1 MLTAQANLTTRF
13 FLLLML
19 TAALLAGACSKKAG
33 LKSPELPAKHWLE
46 EAPGVPVEN
55 KSKLESA
62 VPNLYD
68 PKKVFSFED
77 CVFLTI
83 QQSPALVNSAVDIE
97 IKRLAQTDAVW
108 KYLPEPHMQFTVSN
122 NLTRYN
128 MDNKDT
134 PSDYGQTRFRV
145 GFYAAFPNPMAT
157 YFEHQVQ
164 TAMVN
169 LAIST
174 HRKAVGKAISKIGE
188 AYLQL
193 QAQQKIVEA
202 QKELLPLGKEL
213 VDYWQKVESVDGR
226 QGVSLNLAIQHQRE
240 LELRLEQTR
249 MKEIMQRTKL
259 KILAGVE
266 PQQRLEVDTKSA
278 DSVLAG
284 FDGHKLTWED
294 RWPATE
300 DELLLRGQVKLGDY
314 NIMVAWAQY
323 VPTMSIALN
332 NSPPSGQYQPVSGS
346 EDTFLHLTF
355 DFPLID
361 WGRRYRGVQTARMN
375 KAQAFHE
382 LARKRTDYSNQWLQS
397 EQRVALAETELKLA
411 KTRLDTASM
420 QFKEAQISFHEGIVQ
435 LPDMANKQEDM
446 VQARIAYINADLDY
460 KLAQLEWMSLSN
472 SLAQRFLGLPAKEV
486 L

>member
-134 PSDYGQTRFRV
+134 PSDYGQARFRV
-145 GFYAAFPNPMAT
+145 GFFAAFPNPMAT

-278 DSVLAG
+278 DTVLAG
-284 FDGHKLTWED
+284 FDGHKLTWEE

-332 NSPPSGQYQPVSGS
+332 NNPPAGQYQPTSGT

-435 LPDMANKQEDM
+435 LPDMASKQEDM

>member
-122 NLTRYN
+122 NLTRYS

-134 PSDYGQTRFRV
+134 PSDYGQARFRV

-278 DSVLAG
+278 DTVLAG
-284 FDGHKLTWED
+284 FDGHKLTWEE

-435 LPDMANKQEDM
+435 LPDMASRQEEM